1 VGTSARFRRTAL
13 SLALVVTGC
22 RGADPIPERLKA
34 RLASV
39 FDVSNKEP
47 TPDEVRAA
55 LARQLRR
62 TSGSGSFPSQATVG
76 DFYAKHGSHLIW
88 SDAAGKPVPGAATL
102 ITALRRAGEHGLD
115 PDAYA
120 TDRLESMEKERSAEG
135 LADFDLL
142 ATTALLRYASD
153 LATGRVHPD
162 EVQSDW
168 KTNPPDLDLG
178 TLLDEG
184 VQRNEL
190 EKLFESLPPPHP
202 GYARLREGLS
212 KLRAVEQAGGWAT
225 IPPGPKITKGSRGE
239 RVALLRRRLTDSATV
254 PAAGDR
260 YDATLAGLI
269 RRFQSLHGIEPDGV
283 VSERTLEELNVPV
296 DQRIRQVE
304 LNLERW
310 RWVPREFG
318 DPHVLV
324 NIPGFDLELAQGSDA
339 PWRTRVVAGKAF
351 TPTPVFSDRIVAIV
365 VNPPWNVPESI
376 AVNEYLPELR
386 KNPSALA
393 RHGIKLLEGSGEK
406 AREVDPARVKWESVD
421 ADHFP
426 YRLRQDPGKD
436 NPLGRLKFDLTNDF
450 HIYLH
455 DTPGGAAFDRSGRDL
470 SHGCIRVQN
479 ALELADR
486 IASNAAKDKI
496 HEALEQEEERRV
508 ELDSKIPVHIFY
520 WTAWADEAGE
530 LHFAPDVYGF
540 DAPQRAALDRVA
552 GKQSL
557 DSR

>member
-1 VGTSARFRRTAL
+1 MG
-13 SLALVVTGC
+13 
-22 RGADPIPERLKA
+22 DKA
-34 RLASV
+34 
-39 FDVSNKEP
+39 P
-47 TPDEVRAA
+47 TPDEVRGA

-62 TSGSGSFPSQATVG
+62 TSGSGSFPSQTTVG
-76 DFYAKHGSHLIW
+76 DFYTKRGNHLIW
-88 SDAAGKPVPGAATL
+88 SDATGKPVAGAATL
-102 ITALRRAGEHGLD
+102 IAALRRAGEHGLD

-120 TDRLESMEKERSAEG
+120 VDRLDSFSKESSAEG

-184 VQRNEL
+184 VLRNEL
-190 EKLFESLPPPHP
+190 EKLFESLPPPHA
-202 GYARLREGLS
+202 GYARLREGLG
-212 KLRAVEQAGGWAT
+212 KLREVERAGGWPS
-225 IPPGPKITKGSRGE
+225 IPPGPKITKGSRAGW
-239 RVALLRRRLTDSATV
+239 RSATAARRFCTA

-260 YDATLAGLI
+260 YDAALASMI
-269 RRFQSLHGIEPDGV
+269 KRFQTLHGIEPDGV
-283 VSERTLEELNVPV
+283 VSDRTLEELNVPV

-310 RWVPREFG
+310 RWIPRDLG
-318 DPHVLV
+318 DTHVLV
-324 NIPGFDLELAQGSDA
+324 NIPGFDLELTQGRDA

-393 RHGIKLLEGSGEK
+393 RHGIKILEGSGEK
-406 AREVDPARVKWESVD
+406 AHEVDPARVKWESVD

-426 YRLRQDPGKD
+426 YRLRQDPGEN

-455 DTPGGAAFDRSGRDL
+455 DTPGDAAFDRSGRDL

-486 IASNAAKDKI
+486 IAGDAAKDKI
-496 HEALEQEEERRV
+496 HEALEQPEERRV
-508 ELDSKIPVHIFY
+508 ELDAKIPVHIFY

-552 GKQSL
+552 GKESL